1 MAVGF
6 SRNAELIKQIRGK
19 LPHFGGIVTPIHC
32 CPSEPGGGD
41 RIKISKHSSEVW
53 SLSAMSTKRIKS
65 MRRKSTFSVQLIT
78 KHEGESRR
86 RTLLDSQKGNHM
98 GQWGS
103 AQIVGIVPHTILS
116 SLTSSSGIVGTWSL
130 LVMLIKTRS
139 LGGFVLCTHKT
150 FAVGFEISRAVE
162 KSCS

>member
-103 AQIVGIVPHTILS
+103 AQIVGIVPHLDFQQ
-116 SLTSSSGIVGTWSL
+116 WNRWD
-130 LVMLIKTRS
+130 LVLASDAHQNKIAWWVR
-139 LGGFVLCTHKT
+139 FVHAQDLHC
-150 FAVGFEISRAVE
+150 GL
-162 KSCS
+162 